1 MVQVVAS
8 LMHQAFRR
16 TDMHNSTELSVASYE
31 RISAQEHFQL
41 ANIPGS
47 LRQII
52 PEWRDEG
59 TTIFFVTFPGEAELR
74 ARFRVADARVVAAG
88 ASRFPTAGACVAPD
102 LSFLPGG
109 AVRAPNRFRNRSPA
123 AIS

>member
-16 TDMHNSTELSVASYE
+16 ADMHNSTELSVASYK

-47 LRQII
+47 LRTII
-52 PEWRDEG
+52 PER
-59 TTIFFVTFPGEAELR
+59 
-74 ARFRVADARVVAAG
+74 
-88 ASRFPTAGACVAPD
+88 PD
-102 LSFLPGG
+102 LGDGIF
-109 AVRAPNRFRNRSPA
+109 V
-123 AIS
+123 